1 MTALKGLMLAI
12 CCNALAATAYSS
24 YYDRSDSYGVYRYSS
39 YGGKK
44 YTRCYDRYASTL
56 DLCRPSSYG
65 RYNNRYDDRYD
76 RNYNGRSDYYG
87 TGVNL
92 GRGTF
97 RILRNGRDA
106 ELSCEFPRGS
116 HLISNVIWERADRGR
131 GRQSYY
137 NDYRRSSLNLLGHRS
152 SVRRLGDYGS
162 ILTIRD
168 YDSSADS
175 GLYRCT
181 ATRSYS
187 GYSSGYSGSRESVYM
202 EVDFRPRYED
212 NYYGRNSYDNYFSRY
227 DRYDRYD
234 RDRPYYGYAY
244 AKTSEDTA
252 VVDNAIDDK
261 NTEDKE
267 SGRQ

>member
-1 MTALKGLMLAI
+1 M
-12 CCNALAATAYSS
+12 
-24 YYDRSDSYGVYRYSS
+24 
-39 YGGKK
+39 GKK

-175 GLYRCT
+175 GVYRCT

-187 GYSSGYSGSRESVYM
+187 GCSSGYRA
-202 EVDFRPRYED
+202 P
-212 NYYGRNSYDNYFSRY
+212 GRASTWRW
-227 DRYDRYD
+227 
-234 RDRPYYGYAY
+234 
-244 AKTSEDTA
+244 T
-252 VVDNAIDDK
+252 
-261 NTEDKE
+261 
-267 SGRQ
+267 SGRDTRITITEETVTTTISADTTDTTDTTGIDHTTATPMPRHRRTQLLLTMPLMTKILRTRSPADNRSVT